1 MIAYQGALGVALLVI
16 GAGLVCVALIRG
28 HQAETEPAEP
38 ADVDDGELR
47 TFVDSLPPI
56 DEDVDVRPRIDRL
69 RR

>member
-1 MIAYQGALGVALLVI
+1 VI

>member
-1 MIAYQGALGVALLVI
+1 MIAYQDALGVALLGI
-16 GAGLVCVALIRG
+16 GAGLVCVALIRA
-28 HQAETEPAEP
+28 HRAETEPAEP

-56 DEDVDVRPRIDRL
+56 DEEVDARPRIDRL